1 MIEATSVILSVR
13 EEVFPKAVE
22 DTFYTEHD
30 FVLFS
35 YQLGMYLT
43 YDFGLSRYLMDAWRF
58 TENEDAQKVA
68 DGLSEFIKK
77 NNSFNFKITR

>member
-1 MIEATSVILSVR
+1 MVTAAEVILSAR
-13 EEVFPKAVE
+13 EEVFPKVVE
-22 DTFYTEHD
+22 DDFYTEHD

-43 YDFGLSRYLMDAWRF
+43 YEFGLSRYLMDAWRF

-68 DGLSEFIKK
+68 DGLSTFITG
-77 NNSFNFKITR
+77 NHSFTFKITR